1 MDRQWILATLLIALI
16 VGAGLLVTGTI
27 LEWLRLSK
35 LFDITLERLI
45 SLGVV
50 VLGAFILFSAYVFQ
64 LYLFSHHEITL
75 FHIGE
80 KRGEPLF
87 E

>member
-1 MDRQWILATLLIALI
+1 MDRQWILATLLIIFI

-35 LFDITLERLI
+35 LFDTSLERLI

-50 VLGAFILFSAYVFQ
+50 VLGAFLIFSAYVVQF
-64 LYLFSHHEITL
+64 YLFSHHEITL

-80 KRGEPLF
+80 KRGEPFF